1 MNPSGN
7 ERAQAA
13 VSAYRKTST
22 ATLSPKLQEREIV
35 ARVTHRLK
43 MAQQK
48 NDPVETAR
56 AISDNQ
62 VLWTVLMA
70 DLQNPL
76 NSLPPPLKA
85 SIVSIGMAV
94 MREMDRMGK
103 GTLDYDFLITVN
115 QNIMDG
121 LEGKS

>member
-7 ERAQAA
+7 DRAQAA
-13 VSAYRKTST
+13 ISAYKKTSS

-43 MAQQK
+43 LAQQK

-70 DLQNPL
+70 DLQNPA
-76 NSLPPPLKA
+76 NALPPALKA
-85 SIVSIGMAV
+85 SIVSVGMAV

-103 GTLDYDFLITVN
+103 GTLDFDFLVTVN

-121 LEGKS
+121 LEGKP

>member
-43 MAQQK
+43 LAQSK

-70 DLQNPL
+70 DLQNPI
-76 NSLPPPLKA
+76 NALPPALKA
-85 SIVSIGMAV
+85 SIVSVGMAV

-103 GTLDYDFLITVN
+103 GVIDYDFLIMVN

>member
-13 VSAYRKTST
+13 VSAYRKTTS

-43 MAQQK
+43 LAQQK

-56 AISDNQ
+56 AVSDNQ

-76 NSLPPPLKA
+76 NSLPPALKA

>member
-1 MNPSGN
+1 
-7 ERAQAA
+7 
-13 VSAYRKTST
+13 
-22 ATLSPKLQEREIV
+22 LQEREIV

-43 MAQQK
+43 LAQQK

-70 DLQNPL
+70 DLQNPA
-76 NSLPPPLKA
+76 NALPPALKA
-85 SIVSIGMAV
+85 SIVSVGMAV

-103 GTLDYDFLITVN
+103 GTLDFDFLVTVN

-121 LEGKS
+121 LEGKP

>member
-1 MNPSGN
+1 MNNPGN
-7 ERAQAA
+7 DRAYAA
-13 VSAYRKTST
+13 ISAYKKTTS
-22 ATLSPKLQEREIV
+22 ATMSPKLQEREIIS
-35 ARVTHRLK
+35 RVTHRLRL
-43 MAQQK
+43 AQRN
-48 NDPVETAR
+48 NDPIEVAR

-70 DLQNPL
+70 DLQNPA
-76 NSLPPPLKA
+76 NALPPPLKA
-85 SIVSIGMAV
+85 SIVSVGMAV

-103 GTLDYDFLITVN
+103 GTLDYDFLIAVN